1 MKQLQNIEKLNTL
14 SYFDVNTISQI
25 TNIQNSN
32 LYMNINRWVKQGVLI
47 QLKNGLYTTKE
58 YYSSISNQSEYLQF
72 ISNKLRYP
80 SYLSLEYV
88 LSKNQVLT
96 ETVYTYTS
104 ITKKTTRT
112 YNNDLGS
119 FSYRKISEPLF
130 IGFSIVSKNGFE
142 IAIANK
148 TKALF
153 DFLYLKLYRE
163 QTLTNQI
170 INDLRLNLDEYST
183 EEIKEFQSYCN
194 LTSIQKF
201 KDLPKILF
209 KKNDN

>member
-1 MKQLQNIEKLNTL
+1 VKQLQNIEKLNTL